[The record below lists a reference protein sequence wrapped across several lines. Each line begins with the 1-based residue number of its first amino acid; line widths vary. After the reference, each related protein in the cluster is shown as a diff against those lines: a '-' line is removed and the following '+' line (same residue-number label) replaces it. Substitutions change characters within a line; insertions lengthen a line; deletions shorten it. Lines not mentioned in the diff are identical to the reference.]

1 MATLQIDDRT
11 LYDIPEISAKLGVGI
26 QTVRMYVRKG
36 TLKGV
41 KVGRRYWIDEK
52 DLSKLF
58 DTGTRKPG

>member
-58 DTGTRKPG
+58 DTGTTKTG